1 MSPYDFDERDRPTI
15 LPHDSYGK
23 YLYPDHFT
31 KPGDDWHAASPQ
43 FIAECK
49 HKQPQPLF
57 AVRWIKDGKTLIT
70 GTSTGVIIQWTT

>member
-49 HKQPQPLF
+49 HKQP
-57 AVRWIKDGKTLIT
+57 
-70 GTSTGVIIQWTT
+70 